1 MAVMRFTIQRE
12 SMLKPLQFVIGVVEK
27 RQTLPIL
34 SNVLLTAKDNVLS
47 LTATDLEVE
56 IVARSPLDISEPGE
70 VTLPARKFADICRA
84 LPDEASMDVT
94 FDAEKDRVIIRSGK
108 SRFNL
113 STLPARD
120 FPNIENVSG
129 ALEFDIPQKVLKTLI
144 DKTQFSM
151 AQQDVRYY
159 LNGLLLEVSDQVVK
173 TVATDGH
180 RLSYC
185 EQDVDVSPSE
195 KQQVILPRKGIV
207 ELSKLLSDTDSPAQI
222 TIGSNHIRVCMD
234 EIQFTSKLI
243 DGQFP
248 DYDRVI
254 PKNGDKEVI
263 AERNSLRQAL
273 VRTSILSN
281 EKYRGIRIRLQSGLL
296 QAQAHNPE
304 MEEAEEEVEV
314 TYQGDALEIGFNV
327 NYLLDALAVVNGDS
341 VKMIF
346 ADANSSCLI
355 VSGQG
360 DDGCRYVVMPMRL

>member
-1 MAVMRFTIQRE
+1 MRFNIQRE

-27 RQTLPIL
+27 RQTLPVL
-34 SNVLLTAKDNVLS
+34 SNVLLKAQNNSLS

-56 IVARSPLDISEPGE
+56 IVAKAHLDITEPGE

-84 LPDEASMDVT
+84 LPDEAQMEVI

-113 STLPARD
+113 STLPAKD
-120 FPNIENVSG
+120 FPNIEDVSG
-129 ALEFDIPQKVLKTLI
+129 SLQFEIPQKVLKNLI

-159 LNGLLLEVSDQVVK
+159 LNGLLFEVSDQVVK
-173 TVATDGH
+173 AVATDGH

-185 EQDVDVSPSE
+185 EQDADVSPSE
-195 KQQVILPRKGIV
+195 KHQVILPRKGVV
-207 ELSKLLSDTDSPAQI
+207 ELSKLLEDSEVPAQVI
-222 TIGSNHIRVCMD
+222 IGSNHIRVNLE

-254 PKNGDKEVI
+254 PQNGDKEVI
-263 AERNSLRQAL
+263 AERNPLRQAL

-281 EKYRGIRIRLQSGLL
+281 EKYRGIRIRLHPGLL

-314 TYQGDALEIGFNV
+314 NYQGSELEIGFNV

-346 ADANSSCLI
+346 ADSNSSCLI
-355 VSGQG
+355 VSE
-360 DDGCRYVVMPMRL
+360 DSSDGCKYVVMPMRL